1 MNKLDEVC
9 ENNQILWHDLKH
21 YLTVVQGMLYTSGVE
36 KTTKYLEELLQN
48 KFESDLY
55 YYTDSTVLNAVLND
69 KASLCKKIIFHAV

>member
-36 KTTKYLEELLQN
+36 KRQN
-48 KFESDLY
+48 IWRNCYKINLKV
-55 YYTDSTVLNAVLND
+55 TCIIIQTVRY
-69 KASLCKKIIFHAV
+69 